1 VNNKSGTI
9 ADQFIDALT
18 NCGYQPGQKLLV
30 AVSGGVDS
38 VVLAHLLHT
47 AAVNFAVAHVNYN
60 LRGTESA
67 EDTEFVRQLAAAY
80 TAEFHLYSCSEN
92 EITGNVQNAAREIRY
107 TFFAQTARAAECA
120 FVLTAH
126 HLDDSIET
134 LLLNLARGSG
144 LAGATGIKAVQGNVI
159 RPLLDFTRDE
169 IMEYAHQHN
178 LHWRNDSSNA
188 SEKYT
193 RNRLR
198 HQLLPELLRVHPQGH
213 NGFRHSL
220 ELLQGA
226 RLLMLEAVEHFRK
239 QHTTQRSNSF
249 NIDTTALLQHPAAA
263 ALLYELLQPLGI
275 SAWAA
280 RQAFQLLGAQTGAYI
295 VNGNYKITRSRDA
308 LVVSENSG
316 QLPEALTIEENIQTE
331 LLLQQKIAVPE
342 KFNSNN
348 WEAIADAGKLRWP
361 LELRVWK
368 NGDSIQPVGMSGR
381 KNISDILTDM
391 KWPAQQRREVLVL
404 TSGNEIIWMPGFRI
418 SAQFAITAS
427 TTQAIRFTFDADYYG

>member
-1 VNNKSGTI
+1 MNNKPGTI
-9 ADQFIDALT
+9 SEQFIDALA
-18 NCGYQPGQKLLV
+18 NCGYQPGQKLLA

-67 EDTEFVRQLAAAY
+67 EDAEFAAQLAAAY
-80 TAEFHLYSCSEN
+80 DAEFHLYSCSAN
-92 EITGNVQNAAREIRY
+92 ELTGNVQNAAREIRY
-107 TFFAQTARAAECA
+107 TFFAQTARNSDYA
-120 FVLTAH
+120 FTATAH

-159 RPLLDFTRDE
+159 RPLLNFTRDE
-169 IMEYAHQHN
+169 ILNYAHEHN

-188 SEKYT
+188 TEKYT

-198 HQLLPELLRVHPQGH
+198 HQLLPELLSVHPQGH

-220 ELLQGA
+220 ELLQGS
-226 RLLMLEAVEHFRK
+226 RLLMLEAVEHFRT

-249 NIDTTALLQHPAAA
+249 AIDTTALQQHPASA

-275 SAWAA
+275 RAWAA
-280 RQAFQLLGAQTGAYI
+280 RQAHRLLSAQTGAYL
-295 VNGNYKITRSRDA
+295 VNGNYKITRSRNA
-308 LVVSENSG
+308 LVVSENSE
-316 QLPEALTIEENIQTE
+316 QLPEPLPIEEDIQTD
-331 LLLQQKIAVPE
+331 LLRQQKVAVPE
-342 KFNSNN
+342 QFNNNN
-348 WEAIADAGKLRWP
+348 WEAFADPAKLHWP
-361 LELRVWK
+361 LELRAWK
-368 NGDSIQPVGMSGR
+368 NGDSIQPIGMSGR

-391 KWPAQQRREVLVL
+391 KWPAHQRREVLVL
-404 TSGNEIIWMPGFRI
+404 TSGHEIVWMPGYRV

-427 TTQAIRFTFDADYYG
+427 STQAIRFTFDADYYG